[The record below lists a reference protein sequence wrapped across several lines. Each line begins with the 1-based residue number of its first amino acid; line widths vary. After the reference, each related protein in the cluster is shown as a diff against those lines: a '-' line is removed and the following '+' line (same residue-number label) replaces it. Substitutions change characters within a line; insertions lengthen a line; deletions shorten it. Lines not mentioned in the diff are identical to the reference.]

1 MQGKT
6 AQKIF
11 AFDEGDVWRH
21 PGHSTSRSFIPRS
34 SAICVRSFE
43 IVATA
48 HVGRHYAKQDK
59 HNLAST
65 RTEDER
71 GDRSTINLEIGDRPF
86 VKVIYISI

>member
-1 MQGKT
+1 MQGQT

-21 PGHSTSRSFIPRS
+21 PGPTSRSFIPRS

-59 HNLAST
+59 HNLAH
-65 RTEDER
+65 ER
-71 GDRSTINLEIGDRPF
+71 KMNE
-86 VKVIYISI
+86 VIEARLIWRLVIVHLSKLFI

>member
-1 MQGKT
+1 MIPTIWEK
-6 AQKIF
+6 K
-11 AFDEGDVWRH
+11 RNL
-21 PGHSTSRSFIPRS
+21 TSRSFIPRS